1 MAKLLPAFQPTFLIC
16 AVFQGRVGRRLHSL
30 RPGRSGQK
38 KKKKEILTIDGVALK
53 SAQKV
58 GLLSKGD
65 QGESIMGSVDS
76 ASPVTKRNSLSVPA
90 RNA

>member
-30 RPGRSGQK
+30 RPGRSRQK
-38 KKKKEILTIDGVALK
+38 KKREILTIDGVALK

-65 QGESIMGSVDS
+65 QDESIMGSVDS